1 MTRAAGVAVLA
12 LLLAA
17 TAACD
22 RRPSSKAE
30 TLRAYPLDSLE
41 GIVTLTGA
49 AYDSLQSTDG
59 RGSLRYDVKAPTTIR
74 LVEAKDPGVEAA
86 VLYYRAALRVQ
97 DFEGK
102 AYLEMWVRVPGMG
115 EFFSK
120 GFQSTLS
127 GTSGWMSVEIPFVL
141 REGQRADLVRLN
153 VVADGTGTLW
163 VDDLRL
169 LAGEL
174 PPQP

>member
-1 MTRAAGVAVLA
+1 MRRGAGA
-12 LLLAA
+12 LLLAGMLA
-17 TAACD
+17 FPAACD

-41 GIVTLTGA
+41 GIVTLAGA

-59 RGSLRYDVKAPTTIR
+59 RGSLRYEVKAPTTIR
-74 LVEAKDPGVEAA
+74 LVEVKDPGVEAA

-141 REGQRADLVRLN
+141 REGQRPDLVKLN